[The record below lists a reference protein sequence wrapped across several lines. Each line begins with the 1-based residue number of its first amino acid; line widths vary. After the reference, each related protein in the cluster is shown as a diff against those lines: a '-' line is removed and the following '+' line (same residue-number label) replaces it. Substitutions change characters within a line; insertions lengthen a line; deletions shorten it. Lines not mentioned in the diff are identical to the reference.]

1 MKNTSDKISALV
13 YRVNNEVYFQTS
25 VVINKGI
32 FIAENNNHETI
43 LKTDI
48 EHTNHGS
55 LSLSKEIKDKQN
67 SLIFSIISG
76 EIKYK
81 KKLEWK

>member
-1 MKNTSDKISALV
+1 MKNIPDEISALI

-25 VVINKGI
+25 AVINKGI

-48 EHTNHGS
+48 EQTNNGS
-55 LSLSKEIKDKQN
+55 LLFSKEIRDYQN
-67 SLIFSIISG
+67 SLTISIISG
-76 EIKYK
+76 EIN
-81 KKLEWK
+81 